1 MGMVHSP
8 SLRTTTS
15 KSTVFFFFP
24 FNQHQWSLG
33 LLFKK
38 YSTFFT
44 HNHHDGQPLFPWSE
58 QLRLL
63 IPPVMMSAEAPL
75 LCQITV
81 LVWMNYE
88 KDLQTIETPQSFTV
102 ILCLLPDKRRYNPA
116 VSWLRKSTYK
126 QYFVNNHWRGE
137 QGQNLEEEERKKK
150 GKTKQKSKRRG
161 RKWQI

>member
-1 MGMVHSP
+1 
-8 SLRTTTS
+8 
-15 KSTVFFFFP
+15 
-24 FNQHQWSLG
+24 
-33 LLFKK
+33 
-38 YSTFFT
+38 
-44 HNHHDGQPLFPWSE
+44 
-58 QLRLL
+58 
-63 IPPVMMSAEAPL
+63 MMSAEAPL

-150 GKTKQKSKRRG
+150 GKTK
-161 RKWQI
+161 